1 MEQKKDI
8 FISYK
13 NDGEGN
19 NFAARICADL
29 EKLGYNVYYNPNEQ
43 HAGSFPDRLKNAV
56 ESCKDFLLILTQ
68 ACLEQLIRH
77 DKIDWVREELLAAY
91 RNNKNII
98 PLLMPGVSMPKD
110 KEDVPEDLRFLP
122 DKDAV
127 NIFEPYDK
135 SPFDN
140 ILGWIKSKPEQ
151 ELYKRTSN
159 SNPTYDV
166 HSDFLTTLEKAEQ
179 GNVEAMYEVGCMY
192 FYGFASIE
200 NSEAMVDYAEAG
212 KWLKKVSEANH
223 KLSAQAD
230 NMIGKLYYIGAMPY
244 EEQSFG
250 KCIEY
255 YNKSGNAVPG
265 VYYERVG
272 FLKSESVG
280 AKFNFN
286 EILDFFD
293 SCGTNCSNTT
303 KNNMA
308 KFYINYGLFDKA
320 IAILES
326 IDECYPDA
334 EYKLGLLY
342 QRGLHCSPPMPDVY
356 RAEHHFQNAASCN
369 HLDAIH
375 ALGLLNFRATNG
387 YKKNFV
393 KARAYFKEAAE
404 KGHRGAQY
412 DYAWMCAYG
421 LGGDKNIEVA
431 IQFFEKSA
439 HRGHLL
445 SVRELV
451 TLYQLEDCRNYQKA
465 FEWAKRGAESA
476 DPICEFVLGNLYFFG
491 RGCSS
496 DMNKAMICYKNAQ
509 THGIY
514 QAEIMI
520 ERIKRIN

>member
-212 KWLKKVSEANH
+212 KWLKK
-223 KLSAQAD
+223 
-230 NMIGKLYYIGAMPY
+230 
-244 EEQSFG
+244 
-250 KCIEY
+250 
-255 YNKSGNAVPG
+255 
-265 VYYERVG
+265 
-272 FLKSESVG
+272 
-280 AKFNFN
+280 
-286 EILDFFD
+286 
-293 SCGTNCSNTT
+293 
-303 KNNMA
+303 
-308 KFYINYGLFDKA
+308 
-320 IAILES
+320 
-326 IDECYPDA
+326 
-334 EYKLGLLY
+334 Y
-342 QRGLHCSPPMPDVY
+342 QRPIISY
-356 RAEHHFQNAASCN
+356 
-369 HLDAIH
+369 
-375 ALGLLNFRATNG
+375 LL
-387 YKKNFV
+387 K
-393 KARAYFKEAAE
+393 
-404 KGHRGAQY
+404 Q
-412 DYAWMCAYG
+412 
-421 LGGDKNIEVA
+421 I
-431 IQFFEKSA
+431 I
-439 HRGHLL
+439 
-445 SVRELV
+445 
-451 TLYQLEDCRNYQKA
+451 
-465 FEWAKRGAESA
+465 
-476 DPICEFVLGNLYFFG
+476 
-491 RGCSS
+491 
-496 DMNKAMICYKNAQ
+496 
-509 THGIY
+509 
-514 QAEIMI
+514 
-520 ERIKRIN
+520 